1 MFQSLAVVSDEA
13 ARIRDGGAKINWSY
27 GNEYNLRRAA
37 SCITLEKVYEREREL
52 CAKSNGLNEDLFN
65 RS

>member
-27 GNEYNLRRAA
+27 SNEYNLGTAA
-37 SCITLEKVYEREREL
+37 SCLIDH
-52 CAKSNGLNEDLFN
+52 SLNPK
-65 RS
+65 